1 MNGKRLASV
10 LRVRHLQERSAR
22 GALAASRH
30 VHRTAESAER
40 DTWES
45 LDAYVATPRRGAPAG
60 SLQGTQLLVAS
71 GMLAAERQHLATE
84 AAAEHVVTAT
94 DEWTLAA
101 RRVEGLERLVE
112 RQTIA
117 EREESVRRSS
127 NEIDDLVLIKFA
139 TGAT

>member
-10 LRVRHLQERSAR
+10 LRVRHLQERAAR
-22 GALAASRH
+22 GALAASRN
-30 VHRTAESAER
+30 VHRVAERAER

-45 LDAYVATPRRGAPAG
+45 LDAHAAAPIHGESAG

-71 GMLAAERQHLATE
+71 GMLAAERQHRVTV
-84 AAAEHVVTAT
+84 AAAENLVSAT

-112 RQTIA
+112 RQSIA

-139 TGAT
+139 TGAA

>member
-1 MNGKRLASV
+1 MNGKRLTSV
-10 LRVRHLQERSAR
+10 LRVRHLQERAAR

-30 VHRTAESAER
+30 AHRTAENAER

-45 LDAYVATPRRGAPAG
+45 LDAHVTTPMRGEPAG
-60 SLQGTQLLVAS
+60 SLQGTRLLVAS
-71 GMLAAERQHLATE
+71 GMLAAERQHHATV
-84 AAAEHVVTAT
+84 AAAQDLITAT
-94 DEWTLAA
+94 DEWTIAA